1 MPERPGTDGS
11 EPPVHR
17 PYDRG
22 ESTTPDGVMA
32 EPNTLP
38 PRPRR
43 PRRPRRY
50 APLCRPPPGET
61 PMTGFPR
68 TPRPH
73 EKRWCGTHIGRAR
86 RHRCRFRAPA
96 RADRRSAFQAVP
108 ALLRSRRC
116 AVSLRFAGRC
126 WPVAVKMQPRR
137 EPQQSR
143 WRRWQGNADLWPVL
157 PVGAGTA
164 ARSAAK
170 GVPPPEHKRD
180 QARERRP
187 PVGTAARSAAKGVPP
202 PEHKRGLARERRPPV
217 GTAARSAA
225 KGVYHPAV
233 WTTLNAGVPAE
244 RRNSRTRGPSRR
256 PSCGGKVPKG
266 GRRSLA
272 RASLHEKSANTRS
285 RWASPSGADRRL

>member
-1 MPERPGTDGS
+1 
-11 EPPVHR
+11 
-17 PYDRG
+17 
-22 ESTTPDGVMA
+22 
-32 EPNTLP
+32 
-38 PRPRR
+38 
-43 PRRPRRY
+43 
-50 APLCRPPPGET
+50 
-61 PMTGFPR
+61 MTGFPR

-170 GVPPPEHKRD
+170 GE
-180 QARERRP
+180 
-187 PVGTAARSAAKGVPP
+187 
-202 PEHKRGLARERRPPV
+202 
-217 GTAARSAA
+217 
-225 KGVYHPAV
+225 YHPAV
-233 WTTLNAGVPAE
+233 RMTL
-244 RRNSRTRGPSRR
+244 SCTRGSRPRGAPPELGVLPAPQRMSMPSTSKNNGSELRSL
-256 PSCGGKVPKG
+256 PACPGGKCERGAPPPFTKKHPVRIG
-266 GRRSLA
+266 TRRSA
-272 RASLHEKSANTRS
+272 PPAHEGVAIPGAKRRAVREGGSASIKLRYEPPNRTDAPLPDRSTRGGK
-285 RWASPSGADRRL
+285 A

>member
-1 MPERPGTDGS
+1 
-11 EPPVHR
+11 
-17 PYDRG
+17 
-22 ESTTPDGVMA
+22 
-32 EPNTLP
+32 
-38 PRPRR
+38 
-43 PRRPRRY
+43 
-50 APLCRPPPGET
+50 
-61 PMTGFPR
+61 MTGFPR

-187 PVGTAARSAAKGVPP
+187 LASSAGGRYAPLRVAQRKAYPHPSTSAAWQGNADLWPALPVGLLALHPVRSNGTAPTEQKQWQRTPFAARVS
-202 PEHKRGLARERRPPV
+202 
-217 GTAARSAA
+217 
-225 KGVYHPAV
+225 
-233 WTTLNAGVPAE
+233 
-244 RRNSRTRGPSRR
+244 
-256 PSCGGKVPKG
+256 GGKV
-266 GRRSLA
+266 
-272 RASLHEKSANTRS
+272 
-285 RWASPSGADRRL
+285 